1 MLTAKD
7 FAGRWRLDRV
17 LEDRLGAMSGTLAG
31 EAVFAAEQSGLLYRE
46 TGTLCLRSGPQMQA
60 ERSYVWAWRGEEVA
74 VTFADGA
81 DFHTFVPDGA
91 VEGTPHLCGQDL
103 YHVAYDFRDWPRW
116 SARWEVAGPR
126 KDYVSTSTYC
136 PN

>member
-31 EAVFAAEQSGLLYRE
+31 EAVFAAEQSRLLYRE

-60 ERSYVWAWRGEEVA
+60 
-74 VTFADGA
+74 
-81 DFHTFVPDGA
+81 
-91 VEGTPHLCGQDL
+91 EGTPHLCGQDL